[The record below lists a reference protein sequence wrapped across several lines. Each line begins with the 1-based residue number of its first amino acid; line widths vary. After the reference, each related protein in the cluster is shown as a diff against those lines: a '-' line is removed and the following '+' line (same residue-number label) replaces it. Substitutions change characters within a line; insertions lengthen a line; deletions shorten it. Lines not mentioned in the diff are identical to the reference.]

1 MMAHAEL
8 AKTEGA
14 NRVFAAF
21 DYVERFASHRTAVLD
36 ARGEACRSWLVP
48 DAQTGPARQFA
59 NFSLGE
65 PCLKKRRGNAVLFCS
80 LLPGTKVALVVNV
93 HAVGNDV
100 EAASYA
106 QFFHHGEKLVFTL
119 KAALAVIAGIFGAVE
134 FGGGDDFERNRLLVG
149 KGDGIVQVRASE
161 AGRVGNHREHV
172 CAQSAVRGPGEIG
185 GVDATGISD

>member
-36 ARGEACRSWLVP
+36 AGREACRSWLVP
-48 DAQTGPARQFA
+48 YAQPGLARQFA

-65 PCLKKRRGNAVLFCS
+65 PRLKQRSGNTVLFCS
-80 LLPGTKVALVVNV
+80 LLSGTEVSLVVNV
-93 HAVGNDV
+93 HAVGNYV

-106 QFFHHGEKLVFTL
+106 QFLHHGEKLVFTL

-134 FGGGDDFERNRLLVG
+134 FGGGNDFERNRLLVG

-161 AGRVGNHREHV
+161 AGRIGDYRQHV
-172 CAQSAVRGPGEIG
+172 CAQCAMSDPSEIG
-185 GVDATGISD
+185 GVDAT